1 MRHCDQMQIEQKA
14 TEGDA
19 DPYVKERRATMLAAV
34 EQEQERPYIFVLE
47 QKGDLL

>member
-1 MRHCDQMQIEQKA
+1 MQIEQKA

-19 DPYVKERRATMLAAV
+19 DPYVKERRATMLAVV
-34 EQEQERPYIFVLE
+34 ERKRERSYIFMLE